1 MPTPSDRHYK
11 LLFSHPLFVRRLL
24 EGFVDEP
31 FVKQLDYRTLTRV
44 NARFVTPQF
53 AERESD
59 VIWRISFRSRPIYIF
74 LLIEFQSSVDR
85 WMPLRFLRYV
95 AEFYQSLNSPAP
107 SGLLPAV
114 FPVLIYNGN
123 GPWTARTSIQ
133 ELIEPVIPPQYIP
146 ALHYYPVIENTYSR
160 ETLLRLRSALSA
172 VFYVEN
178 LERHQLLARLDEIV
192 AIIQQ
197 EHPQLR
203 ALFWNWLS
211 SVARAREESADTLAA
226 IQDAREVKTMFAAS
240 VEAYEK
246 KLKAESLQ
254 QGLEQGLEKGLEKG
268 IEQGRQQGIEQGEQA
283 RARQVAR
290 RLLDRGFSVAETADL
305 AGLSEDEVRKL
316 VQE

>member
-11 LLFSHPLFVRRLL
+11 MLFSHPLFVRRLL
-24 EGFVDEP
+24 EGFVDER
-31 FVKQLDYRTLTRV
+31 FVSQLDYRSLTRV
-44 NARFVTPQF
+44 NARFVSPEF

-59 VIWRISFRSRPIYIF
+59 VIWRVNFGNRPLYVF

-95 AEFYQSLNSPAP
+95 AEFYQSLNSSAP

-123 GPWTARTSIQ
+123 APWTARTSIQ

-146 ALHYYPVIENTYSR
+146 ALHYYPVIENKYSR

-178 LERHQLLARLDEIV
+178 LERDQLLARLDDIV

-197 EHPQLR
+197 EHPELR
-203 ALFWNWLS
+203 TLFWNWLN

-246 KLKAESLQ
+246 KLRAESLQ
-254 QGLEQGLEKGLEKG
+254 QGIEKGE
-268 IEQGRQQGIEQGEQA
+268 R
-283 RARQVAR
+283 
-290 RLLDRGFSVAETADL
+290 
-305 AGLSEDEVRKL
+305 
-316 VQE
+316 